1 MSLRSHAP
9 HGRPWIFAAL
19 LLTGV
24 ALAMLA
30 VACGGGG
37 KKEATGGAA
46 TRTTAAAGEKT
57 PAVATTSG
65 AGGGDE
71 EAIAAISKLAKEYR
85 TFTGKIKYEI
95 KNVSGA
101 DASELTFMTFYQKGN
116 KSRVD
121 IESADGNVILIN
133 TPDANYMCTENQ
145 CLKSAGSSST
155 GDSLAPFA
163 EFINPAQVEST
174 FGSLPKGIDIK
185 KSSEKIAGISATCFS
200 AEGDLDPE
208 TPGDESGEVCFS
220 DGGLMLRLK
229 FAAGG
234 ESGTFEA
241 TEASTSVA
249 DKDFEPPFEVI
260 DLGDL
265 GQ

>member
-1 MSLRSHAP
+1 MSLLSRAP
-9 HGRPWIFAAL
+9 RGRRWIFAAL
-19 LLTGV
+19 LITGA

-30 VACGGGG
+30 AACGGGG
-37 KKEATGGAA
+37 KKESTGGTA
-46 TRTTAAAGEKT
+46 TQTTAAADEKT
-57 PAVATTSG
+57 PAAATTSG
-65 AGGGDE
+65 AGGTDE
-71 EAIAAISKLAKEYR
+71 DAVAAISKLAKEYQ
-85 TFTGKIKYEI
+85 TFTGKIRYEI
-95 KNVSGA
+95 KNFSGA
-101 DASELTFMTFYQKGN
+101 DASGLTAVTFYQKGD

-121 IESADGNVILIN
+121 IESPDGNVIVIN
-133 TPDANYMCTENQ
+133 MPDANYMCTENQ

-163 EFINPAQVEST
+163 ELINPAQVEST
-174 FGSLPKGIDIK
+174 FGSLPKGVDIK
-185 KSSEKIAGISATCFS
+185 KSSAKIAGISATCFS

-208 TPGDESGEVCFS
+208 TPGDESGEICFS
-220 DGGLMLRLK
+220 EDGQMLRLK
-229 FAAGG
+229 FTAGG

-260 DLGDL
+260 DLSDL